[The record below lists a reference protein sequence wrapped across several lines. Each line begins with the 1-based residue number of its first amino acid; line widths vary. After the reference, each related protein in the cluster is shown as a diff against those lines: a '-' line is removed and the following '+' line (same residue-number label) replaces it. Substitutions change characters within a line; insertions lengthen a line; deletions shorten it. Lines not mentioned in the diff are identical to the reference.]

1 VTVVVQAQLEEVPT
15 PGRIVG
21 FGCLLI
27 LLELTVQDVEL
38 VQGQGFE
45 GEPGFVGKR
54 NMSKVVDEIAHI
66 GISVELRDRGQ
77 R

>member
-1 VTVVVQAQLEEVPT
+1 MTVVVQTQLEKVPT
-15 PGRIVG
+15 SGRIVG

-27 LLELTVQDVEL
+27 LLKLAVQDVEL

-66 GISVELRDRGQ
+66 GIGVELSNRG
-77 R
+77 

>member
-1 VTVVVQAQLEEVPT
+1 VVVQAQLEEVSDS
-15 PGRIVG
+15 GRIVG

-27 LLELTVQDVEL
+27 LLELTAQDVEL
-38 VQGQGFE
+38 VQGQSFE

-66 GISVELRDRGQ
+66 GIGVELSDRRQ